1 MNAAPERGRPQLS
14 HGSAGNGRL
23 TAFAFLL
30 AVAALALAAVNWI
43 SLKRDATQ
51 RESDMAALNQR
62 LEALQQSAAQKSTLD
77 AESAGTQQALKVMGD
92 RLDGFDETLT
102 DLRRRT
108 QEGRDAWIKAEAATL
123 LLAAGE
129 ELQMRGD
136 PALAIQALQQADDR
150 LRLLQDPRLIAVR
163 QEIARETSALRAVPQ
178 PDTAGMAV
186 ALASMAESAERLPL
200 KRSAPDHYTPG
211 GSVAPDALPPGTGL
225 WDRFK
230 AASARLFADMFTVRH
245 HNVPVEPLLAP
256 REEFFL
262 RRNLELRLDAAR
274 ASLLE
279 RQDRAFQDSVHAA
292 RDWLAA
298 YFDTQDAS
306 VKAAIQS
313 LEGMQAKSIAP
324 PLPDLSASLALL
336 RQTES
341 PRTGAP

>member
-1 MNAAPERGRPQLS
+1 MNAAPERNRPQPP
-14 HGSAGNGRL
+14 AGRGRL
-23 TAFAFLL
+23 ITLAFLL
-30 AVAALALAAVNWI
+30 AVAAMALATVNWITLRRNDERRDADLAAVN
-43 SLKRDATQ
+43 
-51 RESDMAALNQR
+51 QR
-62 LEALQQSAAQKSTLD
+62 LETLQHTAALKNALD
-77 AESAGTQQALKVMGD
+77 AESAGTQQALKTVGD
-92 RLDGFDETLT
+92 RLDSFDATLT

-108 QEGRDAWIKAEAATL
+108 QEGRDAWIKAEVATL
-123 LLAAGE
+123 LLSAGE

-136 PALAIQALQQADDR
+136 PALAVQALQQADGR

-163 QEIARETSALRAVPQ
+163 QEIAREMAALRAVPQ

-211 GSVAPDALPPGTGL
+211 GAVAAVALPPDAGL
-225 WDRFK
+225 WTKFK

-245 HNVPVEPLLAP
+245 NNVPVEPLLAP

-279 RQDRAFQDSVHAA
+279 RQDRAFQDSAHAA
-292 RDWLAA
+292 CDWLIA
-298 YFDTQDAS
+298 YFDTRDAS

-313 LEGMQAKSIAP
+313 LEEMQAHSIAP
-324 PLPDLSASLALL
+324 PLPDLSASLNLL

-341 PRTGAP
+341 PRSGAP